1 MGICKKYLPAFKEK
15 GCVNK
20 SVGCN
25 AEERKKSYFWK
36 RSIIVDSC
44 ELMFSQFK
52 NKCKVNMVLSYY
64 HKKYVLFFIEWKI
77 YFHNIWLFDQWNIK
91 SYNSKC
97 KRSPY
102 DFHFP
107 FWINHQDLYF
117 SIFSLSLK
125 KLFSDNI
132 KKYHFLHRKNN

>member
-1 MGICKKYLPAFKEK
+1 M
-15 GCVNK
+15 

-25 AEERKKSYFWK
+25 AEERRKSYFWK

-64 HKKYVLFFIEWKI
+64 HKKYVLFFDSIKT
-77 YFHNIWLFDQWNIK
+77 YYHNIWFNQKFDQWNIK

-97 KRSPY
+97 KISPF
-102 DFHFP
+102 DFHFLI
-107 FWINHQDLYF
+107 WINHQALYF

-125 KLFSDNI
+125 NFFRITSRSTIFYIGKITNDEDDDDDLF
-132 KKYHFLHRKNN
+132 FAFE